1 MTRRRALFV
10 SHDAGGTIPPVL
22 ALAEAFVARGD
33 DAVVLSQPSVR
44 DRAEAAGCTFVP
56 ATDLPDYERRRAI
69 EDQIELVARAM
80 TGRTLGDDLV
90 ALAHDQS
97 VDVVVVDAN
106 LCGALAAAEQLG
118 QPSAVL
124 LHSMFTTYVT
134 SWFADYWAFLEPAIN
149 ESRAAFG
156 LGPAHDWPSVFAGH
170 DRLLAVVPSSFDAP
184 VPDDPDGMRHYG
196 FLVPRGRVQPGG
208 AKAVAAGYPAGDD
221 PTVLVGLST
230 TYQRQDELLEVILD
244 ALADLPVRGL
254 VTTAGQVDTDSLP
267 QPKNVTIAE
276 YVPHTAVLGD
286 TDVMV
291 THAGLGSIASAL
303 TAGVPLVCTPISR
316 DQFVNAD
323 RVSEIGAGV
332 ALSGAPTANDVA
344 TAIQKVLTDASYR
357 DGARVI
363 ADVSHA
369 EGGAARAVE
378 ELVELVR

>member
-1 MTRRRALFV
+1 MMRRRALFV

-33 DAVVLSQPSVR
+33 EAIVLSQPSVR
-44 DRAEAAGCTFVP
+44 TRAEAAGCTFVA

-90 ALAHDQS
+90 AVVQDRS
-97 VDVVVVDAN
+97 VDLVVVDAN
-106 LCGALAAAEQLG
+106 LGGALAAAEQLP

-149 ESRAAFG
+149 EAREAFG

-170 DRLLAVVPSSFDAP
+170 ERLLAVVPTAFDAP
-184 VPDDPDGMRHYG
+184 VPDVPEAMRHYG
-196 FLVPRGRVQPGG
+196 FLVPRGT
-208 AKAVAAGYPAGDD
+208 AAEDPSAFPPGDD

-254 VTTAGQVDTDSLP
+254 VTTAGQVDADALP
-267 QPKNVTIAE
+267 SPKNVTIAE
-276 YVPHTAVLGD
+276 YVPHAAVLGV

-291 THAGLGSIASAL
+291 THAGLGSTASAL

-316 DQFVNAD
+316 DQFVNAE
-323 RVSEIGAGV
+323 RIAEVGAGV
-332 ALSGAPTANDVA
+332 ALSGAPSVHDVA
-344 TAIQKVLTDASYR
+344 TAIQKVLSDASYR
-357 DGARVI
+357 DGARAI
-363 ADVSHA
+363 AGASRA
-369 EGGAARAVE
+369 EGGAEQAVA
-378 ELVELVR
+378 ELAALVG

>member
-33 DAVVLSQPSVR
+33 DVVVLSQPSVR
-44 DRAEAAGCTFVP
+44 ARAEAVGCAFAPV
-56 ATDLPDYERRRAI
+56 TDLPDYERRRAI

-80 TGRTLGDDLV
+80 TGRTIGDDVL
-90 ALAHDQS
+90 ALAQDRS
-97 VDVVVVDAN
+97 VDVVIVDAN
-106 LCGALAAAEQLG
+106 LCGALAAAEQLA

-124 LHSMFTTYVT
+124 LHSMFSTYVT

-196 FLVPRGRVQPGG
+196 FLVPQGRAQAGG
-208 AKAVAAGYPAGDD
+208 AKPATAGYPAGDD
-221 PTVLVGLST
+221 ATVLVGLST

-254 VTTAGQVDTDSLP
+254 VTTAGQVDIDSLP
-267 QPKNVTIAE
+267 RPKNVTIAE

-303 TAGVPLVCTPISR
+303 TVGVPLVCTPISR
-316 DQFVNAD
+316 DQFVNAE
-323 RVSEIGAGV
+323 RVSELGAGV
-332 ALSGAPTANDVA
+332 ALSGGPTTNDVA
-344 TAIQKVLTDASYR
+344 TAIQKVLTDAGYR
-357 DGARVI
+357 DGGARSRRRV
-363 ADVSHA
+363 
-369 EGGAARAVE
+369 GPKAAR
-378 ELVELVR
+378 RGRSRSSPS

>member
-33 DAVVLSQPSVR
+33 EVVVLSQPSVR
-44 DRAEAAGCTFVP
+44 ARAEAVGCTFVP
-56 ATDLPDYERRRAI
+56 ASDLPDYERRRAI

-90 ALAHDQS
+90 AVAQDQS
-97 VDVVVVDAN
+97 VDLVIVDAN
-106 LCGALAAAEQLG
+106 LCGALAAAEHLS

-149 ESRAAFG
+149 EARAAFDV
-156 LGPAHDWPSVFAGH
+156 GPAHDWPSVFAGH
-170 DRLLAVVPSSFDAP
+170 DRLLAVVPNVFDAP
-184 VPDDPDGMRHYG
+184 VPGAPDAMRHYG
-196 FLVPRGRVQPGG
+196 FLVPGSG
-208 AKAVAAGYPAGDD
+208 ATQAAAGYPAGDD

-244 ALADLPVRGL
+244 ALAELPVRGL
-254 VTTAGQVDTDSLP
+254 VTTAGQVDADSLP

-276 YVPHTAVLGD
+276 WVPHTAVLGA

-316 DQFVNAD
+316 DQFVNAE
-323 RVSEIGAGV
+323 RVSEVGAGV
-332 ALSGAPTANDVA
+332 ALSGAPTAHDVA
-344 TAIQKVLTDASYR
+344 TAVQKVLTDASYR
-357 DGARVI
+357 DGAGTMAGASR
-363 ADVSHA
+363 A
-369 EGGAARAVE
+369 EGGAERAVG
-378 ELVELVR
+378 ELAELVR

>member
-1 MTRRRALFV
+1 MTRHRALFV

-22 ALAEAFVARGD
+22 ALAEAFIARGD
-33 DAVVLSQPSVR
+33 DVVVLSQPSVR
-44 DRAEAAGCTFVP
+44 ARAEAAGCTFVS
-56 ATDLPDYERRRAI
+56 ASDLPDYERRRAI

-90 ALAHDQS
+90 ALAQDRS
-97 VDVVVVDAN
+97 VDLVIVDAN
-106 LCGALAAAEQLG
+106 LGGALAAAEQLA

-124 LHSMFTTYVT
+124 LHSMYTTYVT

-149 ESRAAFG
+149 ESRAAFR

-170 DRLLAVVPSSFDAP
+170 DRLLAVVPGAFDAP
-184 VPDDPDGMRHYG
+184 VPHVPEAMRHYG
-196 FLVPRGRVQPGG
+196 FLVPRGG
-208 AKAVAAGYPAGDD
+208 AEHDTAAAYPAGDD

-244 ALADLPVRGL
+244 ALADIPVRGL
-254 VTTAGQVDTDSLP
+254 VTTAGQVDAGSLP
-267 QPKNVTIAE
+267 HPKNVTIAE
-276 YVPHTAVLGD
+276 YVPHTAVLGA

-316 DQFVNAD
+316 DQFVNAE
-323 RVSEIGAGV
+323 RVSEAGAGI
-332 ALSGAPTANDVA
+332 ALSGAPTAHDVA
-344 TAIQKVLTDASYR
+344 TAVQKALTDASYR
-357 DGARVI
+357 DGARAI
-363 ADVSHA
+363 SDASCA

-378 ELVELVR
+378 ELVRLVR

>member
-33 DAVVLSQPSVR
+33 DVVVLSQPSVR
-44 DRAEAAGCTFVP
+44 TRVEAAGCAFVP
-56 ATDLPDYERRRAI
+56 ASDLPDYERRRAI

-80 TGRTLGDDLV
+80 TGKTLGDDV
-90 ALAHDQS
+90 IALAKDRS

-106 LCGALAAAEQLG
+106 LGGALAAAENLA

-124 LHSMFTTYVT
+124 LHSMYTTYVT

-149 ESRAAFG
+149 ETRAAFG
-156 LGPAHDWPSVFAGH
+156 LAPAHDWPSVFAGH
-170 DRLLAVVPSSFDAP
+170 DRLLSVVPAGFDAP
-184 VPDDPDGMRHYG
+184 VPDVPDSMRHHG
-196 FLVPRGRVQPGG
+196 FLVPLGG
-208 AKAVAAGYPAGDD
+208 AQAAPAAFPRGDD
-221 PTVLVGLST
+221 PAVLVGLST

-254 VTTAGQVDTDSLP
+254 VTTAGQVDAAALP
-267 QPKNVTIAE
+267 QPKNVTITD
-276 YVPHTAVLGD
+276 YVPHRVVLGA

-303 TAGVPLVCTPISR
+303 TAGVPLVCTPVSR
-316 DQFVNAD
+316 DQFVNGE
-323 RVSEIGAGV
+323 RVSEVGAGV
-332 ALSGAPTANDVA
+332 ALAAAPTSYDVA

-357 DGARVI
+357 DGARAM
-363 ADVSHA
+363 ADVSRA
-369 EGGAARAVE
+369 GGGAAAAVE
-378 ELVELVR
+378 ELVALLG

>member
-1 MTRRRALFV
+1 MTRRRALFA

-33 DAVVLSQPSVR
+33 EVVVLSQPSVR
-44 DRAEAAGCTFVP
+44 ARAEAAGCTFVP

-80 TGRTLGDDLV
+80 TGRTLGDDVV
-90 ALAHDQS
+90 ALAQDRS
-97 VDVVVVDAN
+97 FDLVVVDAN
-106 LCGALAAAEQLG
+106 LGGALAAAEQLA

-124 LHSMFTTYVT
+124 LHSMLTTYVT

-156 LGPAHDWPSVFAGH
+156 LGPARDWPSVFAGH
-170 DRLLAVVPSSFDAP
+170 DRLLAVVPSAFDAP
-184 VPDDPDGMRHYG
+184 VPGAPDAMRHYG
-196 FLVPRGRVQPGG
+196 FLVPGGG
-208 AKAVAAGYPAGDD
+208 AQSAAAGYPAGDD

-244 ALADLPVRGL
+244 ALAELPVRGL
-254 VTTAGQVDTDSLP
+254 VTTAGQVDADALP
-267 QPKNVTIAE
+267 HPKNVTIAE
-276 YVPHTAVLGD
+276 YVPHTAVLGA

-316 DQFVNAD
+316 DQFVNAE
-323 RVSEIGAGV
+323 RVSEVGAGV
-332 ALSGAPTANDVA
+332 ALSGAPTVQDVA
-344 TAIQKVLTDASYR
+344 TAIQKVLTDAGYR
-357 DGARVI
+357 DAAHAMAG
-363 ADVSHA
+363 VSRA

-378 ELVELVR
+378 ELDALLR

>member
-10 SHDAGGTIPPVL
+10 SHDAGGTIPPAL
-22 ALAEAFVARGD
+22 ALAEAFIARGD
-33 DAVVLSQPSVR
+33 EVVVLSQPSVR
-44 DRAEAAGCTFVP
+44 TRAEAAGCAFVP
-56 ATDLPDYERRRAI
+56 ASDLPDYERRRAI

-90 ALAHDQS
+90 ALAHDRS
-97 VDVVVVDAN
+97 VDIVIVDAN
-106 LCGALAAAEQLG
+106 LGGALAAAEQLV

-149 ESRAAFG
+149 EARATFG

-170 DRLLAVVPSSFDAP
+170 DRLLAVVPSDFDAP
-184 VPDDPDGMRHYG
+184 VPGAPDAMRHYG
-196 FLVPRGRVQPGG
+196 FLVPDGG
-208 AKAVAAGYPAGDD
+208 ATKAAAGYPAGDD

-244 ALADLPVRGL
+244 ALGDLPVRGL
-254 VTTAGQVDTDSLP
+254 VTTAGQVDTDALP

-276 YVPHTAVLGD
+276 YVPHTDVLGA

-316 DQFVNAD
+316 DQFVNAE
-323 RVSEIGAGV
+323 RVADVGAGV
-332 ALSGAPTANDVA
+332 ALPGAPSAPDVA
-344 TAIQKVLTDASYR
+344 TAIQKVLTDAGYR
-357 DGARVI
+357 DGARAM
-363 ADVSHA
+363 ADVSRA
-369 EGGAARAVE
+369 EGGAAAAVS
-378 ELVELVR
+378 ELDALLR

>member
-33 DAVVLSQPSVR
+33 EAVVLSQPSVR
-44 DRAEAAGCTFVP
+44 ARAEAAGCTFVP
-56 ATDLPDYERRRAI
+56 ASDLPDYERRRAI

-80 TGRTLGDDLV
+80 TGRTLGDDVV
-90 ALAHDQS
+90 AIAEDRS

-106 LCGALAAAEQLG
+106 LGGALAAAEQLA

-134 SWFADYWAFLEPAIN
+134 SWFADYWAFLEPAVN

-170 DRLLAVVPSSFDAP
+170 DRLLAVVPSSFDAA
-184 VPDDPDGMRHYG
+184 VPEVPGAMRHYG
-196 FLVPRGRVQPGG
+196 FLVPRGG
-208 AKAVAAGYPAGDD
+208 ATTAAAAGYPAGDN

-244 ALADLPVRGL
+244 ALAELPVRGL
-254 VTTAGQVDTDSLP
+254 VTTAGQVDAASLP
-267 QPKNVTIAE
+267 HPKNVTIAE
-276 YVPHTAVLGD
+276 YVPHTAVLGA

-316 DQFVNAD
+316 DQFVNAE
-323 RVSEIGAGV
+323 RVSEVGAGV
-332 ALSGAPTANDVA
+332 ALSGAPSAPVVA
-344 TAIQKVLTDASYR
+344 TAIQKVLTDAGYR
-357 DGARVI
+357 DGARAI
-363 ADVSHA
+363 AGVSRA
-369 EGGAARAVE
+369 EGGADRAVS
-378 ELVELVR
+378 ELDALLG